1 MLLSARFRFDA
12 DLAKPLLAALP
23 LLMLTQGISEGP
35 PEWLRIGLS
44 FWPMKAGVAPVG
56 ILFIEFV
63 RGYPEVLP
71 VGAST

>member
-23 LLMLTQGISEGP
+23 PLMLIQGISEGP
-35 PEWLRIGLS
+35 PEWLRTGLS
-44 FWPMKAGVAPVG
+44 FWPMKVGVAPVG

-63 RGYPEVLP
+63 RGYLEVLP
-71 VGAST
+71 VGASA